1 VIGHISRRTLLAL
14 LATVPLLSAAKCED
28 RGQAPQ
34 RGPAEPPVPW
44 EAQRDLNAENKVVTI
59 SAWVEPEF
67 CPYFVKMDA
76 TDHDTGEHV
85 NTNEDPGDDPR
96 GERVSGGQF
105 RHTLAYPTR
114 HNVELTVHVTASKP
128 GSQRGYIA
136 IRDGRHR
143 RDASFGGTA
152 VSVATIRTQR

>member
-1 VIGHISRRTLLAL
+1 MSLRRRTFLAVLIAPLLA
-14 LATVPLLSAAKCED
+14 AAKCED
-28 RGQAPQ
+28 RGAKPAP
-34 RGPAEPPVPW
+34 RDGAEPPVPW
-44 EAQRDLNAENKVVTI
+44 EAQRDFNAENKVVTI

-96 GERVSGGQF
+96 GERVTSGQF
-105 RHTLAYPTR
+105 RHTLAYPTH

-128 GSQRGYIA
+128 GSQKGYIA

-152 VSVATIRTQR
+152 VCVATIRTQR